1 MNKTLYVI
9 RKDYY
14 DAFMKKWTKLSK
26 KRNHKD
32 CHYSLLMYTTSMDE
46 YNQFVNSDPYP
57 ESLRQPV
64 PDIDKFVTLVMTHE

>member
-14 DAFMKKWTKLSK
+14 DSFMKKWTKLSK

-32 CHYSLLMYTTSMDE
+32 CHYSLLMYTTTEEE
-46 YNQFVNSDPYP
+46 YGRLP
-57 ESLRQPV
+57 ESLREAV
-64 PDIDKFVTLVMTHE
+64 HDIDDFVTMVMTHD